1 MGTTFKSHA
10 LRTLAASVCAG
21 SLVALAACGGGGTAG
36 SDEGGTI
43 VVGYSGPLSGG
54 AAAYGENIQDGMQM
68 AVDGIN
74 ELGVTVDGDEYTV
87 ELHSLDDMYQPNTA
101 ATNAQRLAEQD
112 DAAVIFVPHSGG
124 IQAAQELNSGR
135 SSFLLAAYSS
145 DPAILATGNPLTMM
159 IPPSFKSYSKPFVE
173 KLMTDGV
180 ERLGLLGTA
189 SEYGQSWT
197 SLVTEEWESQGGEV
211 LTDNSIDY
219 STVTDFAGPVSQAL
233 SEDPDA
239 IFLGGPSQPTAL
251 IIEEARGQG
260 YEGSFLIMDQA
271 KFEEMEL
278 FTDPDNLN
286 DSIGVMP
293 VKEYDDPGTED
304 FLDSYDEIVD
314 GARPAT
320 SEVSLHYQSVAVA
333 VKAMEVAGTIDDPE
347 AIRAAL
353 QEALGQVDDRFH
365 VSGFPTTI
373 TDAGHLR
380 NEDFEAAYRDSDG
393 NYEYI
398 PIEHAED

>member
-1 MGTTFKSHA
+1 MGASTTTRT
-10 LRTLAASVCAG
+10 LRTLAAAVCG
-21 SLVALAACGGGGTAG
+21 GTLVALAACGGGTASSG
-36 SDEGGTI
+36 EGGTI
-43 VVGYSGPLSGG
+43 VIGYSGPLSGG
-54 AAAYGENIQDGMQM
+54 AAAYGENIQAGMQM
-68 AVDGIN
+68 AVDDLN
-74 ELGVTVDGDEYTV
+74 ELGVTVDGGEYTV
-87 ELHSLDDMYQPNTA
+87 ELNSLDDMYQPNTA

-135 SSFLLAAYSS
+135 SEFLLGAYSS
-145 DPAILATGNPLTMM
+145 DPAILETDNPLTMM
-159 IPPSFKSYSKPFVE
+159 VPPSFKSYSAPFVE
-173 KLMTDGV
+173 KLKTDGV
-180 ERLGLLGTA
+180 EKLGLLGTA

-197 SLVTEEWESQGGEV
+197 SLVSEEWESQDGEV

-219 STVTDFAGPVSQAL
+219 STVSDFAGPVSRTL
-233 SEDPDA
+233 SEEPDV

-278 FTDPDNLN
+278 FTDPENLN
-286 DSIGVMP
+286 DSIGVVP
-293 VKEYDDPGTED
+293 VREYEDPGTD
-304 FLDSYDEIVD
+304 AFVSAFDELVD

-320 SEVSLHYQSVAVA
+320 SEVSLHYQSVALS
-333 VKAMEVAGTIDDPE
+333 VKAMEVAGTIDDPQ
-347 AIRAAL
+347 AIRDAIGDAA
-353 QEALGQVDDRFH
+353 GQVDEQFH
-365 VSGFPTTI
+365 VSGFPTEV

-380 NEDFEAAYRDSDG
+380 NEDFQAAYRNTDG
-393 NYEYI
+393 EYEFL